1 MKNVFILF
9 FACFWAFS
17 GAQFSRADESTA
29 THRQTIQLLQTHCA
43 ECHGPTQQKG
53 GFRVDDPKALKEG
66 GDSGEAGIVPGKP
79 GESSLLL
86 RITGEKGKRMPPK
99 GPPLPEGDTKLIR
112 EWIGVGAPWPSD
124 FKVSQKKTHWAFQ
137 APQRAALPAVS
148 DPNYAKNPI
157 DRFLF
162 ASMSKAGLKPNPR
175 ADKSTLIRRV
185 ALDLTGLP
193 PTPEQVRA
201 FLADTRPDAY
211 ARMVDGF
218 LASPGYG
225 ERMARPWLDLA
236 RYADSKGF
244 GSDPLRLYIWRY
256 RDWVID
262 AFNKNLPYDQFTIE
276 QLAGDMIPGAR
287 TDQVLGTAFH
297 RNTMT
302 NTEGG
307 TDNEEFRIA
316 AVKDRVDTTMQVWM
330 GLTAGCAKCHSH
342 KFDPLS
348 HREYYQ
354 IFAIFNQTE
363 DADND
368 EDLPRLPTP
377 TKDQEKRLAEID
389 AKLADLGAKAS
400 IPPKPTPEFKAWL
413 LETQKAKNYWSSPRV
428 SSVKATNGLRYEVQK
443 DGTVKASGN
452 VPETSKIEVNL
463 EGLPKGTTGLRLE
476 VLPDASFG
484 GNGPGLAAHGN
495 FVLSHLEVAAKQPHA
510 PKAQFVRLR
519 HQKGKFL
526 HVAEVEVISGKT
538 NIARK
543 GKASQSSTA
552 YDGPAHLAIDG
563 NSEGDHSKGS
573 VTHTADGDPDPW
585 WQVDLGS
592 EQSID
597 RIIVHNRTDGGTP
610 ERLAGAVLELRDA
623 NHKVIWQKPISK
635 PTTRPMVF
643 DVHEGS
649 VLALVAPS
657 ATYEQGAGFVA
668 QAALENNPKMGWA
681 IGGKI
686 GTNQVLAV
694 QLAEPLK
701 DGSGPVKLGFDCSYG
716 DKHILGK
723 FRVLATTQPNPSPAI
738 DNLVEKA
745 ALANP
750 EKAPQSLVNL
760 WWDTKPESKVNAKAI
775 AALRKD
781 RDAINKE
788 VVTTPILRELAK
800 ERQRKTKILIKGNFL
815 DQGEEVSPRLPS
827 AFAKG
832 LEKASVNRLDFSKW
846 LVSAE
851 NPLTSRVAV
860 NRLWALIFGR
870 GLVETEEDFG
880 TMGQAPSHPELLDWL
895 AVEYR
900 EKGWDTKALLR
911 LILSSEAY
919 AQSSAVPPEK
929 LQKDP
934 KNLLMSRAP
943 RFRLEAETVRDQA
956 LALSG
961 LLSPKMFGPSVYPA
975 QPGGLWQAAFNGE
988 RTYPTSTGEDSR
1000 RRGVYTFLR
1009 RTVPHPAMQAFDAPS
1024 RESCTIRRISSN
1036 TPLQAFVTLNDPNF
1050 VEAAHGLADR
1060 MVAAGG
1066 GIDAKLRH
1074 GWFVCTAR
1082 EASPAELAALSDL
1095 FASEKARFAGKP
1107 EETKKFLAGLAE
1119 KPGSDPA
1126 ERAALGVVAN
1136 VLLNLDSVLTR
1147 N

>member
-1 MKNVFILF
+1 MKHVSQLVLAVF
-9 FACFWAFS
+9 FALS
-17 GAQFSRADESTA
+17 GANWARADESSA

-79 GESSLLL
+79 GESSVLL

-112 EWIGVGAPWPSD
+112 EWIGVGAPWPAD

-137 APQRAALPAVS
+137 PPLRAPLPEVG
-148 DPNYAKNPI
+148 DPHYAKNPI

-162 ASMSKAGLKPNPR
+162 ASMAKAGLKPNPR

-185 ALDLTGLP
+185 SLDLTGLP
-193 PTPEQVRA
+193 PSPQQVRA
-201 FLADTRPDAY
+201 FLTDTRPDAY
-211 ARMVDGF
+211 ARMVDQF
-218 LASPGYG
+218 LASPAYG

-276 QLAGDMIPGAR
+276 QLAGDMLPGAR
-287 TDQVLGTAFH
+287 SDQILGTAFH

-342 KFDPLS
+342 KFDPLTQ
-348 HREYYQ
+348 REYYQ

-368 EDLPRLPTP
+368 DDLPRLPTP
-377 TKDQEKRLAEID
+377 TKDQEKRIAEMEARLAS
-389 AKLADLGAKAS
+389 LGAKSTIA
-400 IPPKPTPEFKAWL
+400 PKPTPEFAGWL
-413 LETQKAKNYWSSPRV
+413 REAQKAPNFWSAPRIA
-428 SSVKATNGLRYEVQK
+428 SAKGSNGLKYEIQK
-443 DGTVKASGN
+443 DGVIKATGN
-452 VPETSKIEVNL
+452 APETAKIEVNL
-463 EGLPKGTTGLRLE
+463 ESLPVGTTGFRLE
-476 VLPDASFG
+476 ALPDNSFG
-484 GNGPGLAAHGN
+484 GKGPGLSPHGN
-495 FVLSHLEVAAKQPHA
+495 FVVSHLEVSAKQPVP
-510 PKAQFVRLR
+510 PKARFVRLR
-519 HQKGKFL
+519 HLQGKFL
-526 HVAEVEVISGKT
+526 HVAEVEVFSGKS

-543 GKASQSSTA
+543 GKATQSTTA
-552 YDGPAHLAIDG
+552 FDGPPHLAIDG
-563 NSEGDHSKGS
+563 NTDGDHSRGS
-573 VTHTADGDPDPW
+573 VTHNADGDADPW

-592 EQSID
+592 EQSIN
-597 RIIVHNRTDGGTP
+597 RVIVHNRTDGGTS

-623 NHKVIWQKPISK
+623 ANKVVWQKPISK

-643 DVHEGS
+643 DVNEGS

-657 ATYEQGAGFVA
+657 ATHEQGAGFVA
-668 QAALENNPKMGWA
+668 RAALENNPKSGWA

-686 GTNQVLAV
+686 GTNQVLAF

-701 DGSGPVKLGFDCSYG
+701 DGAGPVRLSFDCSYG

-723 FRVLATTQPNPSPAI
+723 FRVVATTQPNPSPAI
-738 DNLVEKA
+738 DDKVLKA
-745 ALANP
+745 AIADP
-750 EKAPQSLVNL
+750 EKAPQSLINL
-760 WWDTKPESKVNAKAI
+760 WWESKPESKVNAKAI
-775 AALRKD
+775 AALKKD
-781 RDAINKE
+781 LEAINRE
-788 VVTTPILRELAK
+788 IVSTPILRELAK
-800 ERQRKTKILIKGNFL
+800 EKQRKTKILIKGNFL
-815 DQGEEVSPRLPS
+815 DPGEEVSARLPS

-832 LEKASVNRLDFSKW
+832 LENASVNRLDFSKW

-911 LILSSEAY
+911 LILSSETY
-919 AQSSAVPPEK
+919 AQSSATSPEK
-929 LQKDP
+929 FEKDP
-934 KNLLMSRAP
+934 KNLLMARAP

-956 LALSG
+956 LAISG
-961 LLSPKMFGPSVYPA
+961 LLSPKMFGPSVYPP

-988 RTYPTSTGEDSR
+988 RTYPTSMGEDSR

-1024 RESCTIRRISSN
+1024 REACTIRRISSN

-1060 MVAAGG
+1060 MLASGG
-1066 GIDAKLRH
+1066 DIGAMLRF
-1074 GWFVCTAR
+1074 GWFVSTAR
-1082 EASPAELAALSDL
+1082 EANPGEVEALSTL
-1095 FASEKARFAGKP
+1095 YSSEKKRFASRP
-1107 EETKKFLAGLAE
+1107 EEAKKFLSGLPD
-1119 KPGSDPA
+1119 KPGTDPA